1 LYQPIKQKDMEL
13 ILTDIELAE
22 NKSNDNTFDVWY
34 NDTTGGIVALENGT
48 GGRRF
53 RYKLSKEVEDLTSE
67 EQREILEYRLGRVT
81 ADDEVTVAD
90 VFMHGKF
97 IEIIL

>member
-1 LYQPIKQKDMEL
+1 MEL
-13 ILTDIELAE
+13 ILTDIELVE

-34 NDTTGGIVALENGT
+34 NNETGTFVAYENG
-48 GGRRF
+48 GNRKF

-90 VFMHGKF
+90 VFMHEKF
-97 IEIIL
+97 IEILL